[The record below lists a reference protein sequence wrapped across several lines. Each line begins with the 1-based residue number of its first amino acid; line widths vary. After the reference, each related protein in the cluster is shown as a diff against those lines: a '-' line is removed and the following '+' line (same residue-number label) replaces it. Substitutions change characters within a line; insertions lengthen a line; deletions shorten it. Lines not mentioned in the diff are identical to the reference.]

1 MYVIKFDL
9 LFKDIYNNKNKMG
22 RIEIILGCMF
32 SGKSTEL
39 LRSISRYDAINNS
52 ILLINSTKDTRTG
65 KSIKTHNN
73 DVKTALKLDN
83 LMELFNKD
91 NLESYNNAK
100 VIGIDESQFFP
111 DLLKFIE
118 QSERDDKIII
128 IAGLDGDSNRK
139 PFGQILSCIPLCD
152 TIVKLKAMDMISKDG
167 TPAIFTKRIDNSS
180 EQIYI
185 GAKNKYLAVSRK
197 NYLS

>member
-1 MYVIKFDL
+1 
-9 LFKDIYNNKNKMG
+9 MG

-39 LRSISRYDAINNS
+39 LRRISRYDAINNS